1 MKKLLL
7 ILAVI
12 SFIIPIAYLN
22 EWWSY
27 FLILIGIVLL
37 YIRKNIDKFISDF
50 NRGYVDAMSDD

>member
-7 ILAVI
+7 ILATI
-12 SFIIPIAYLN
+12 SFIIPIAYLH

-27 FLILIGIVLL
+27 ILILIGIALL
-37 YIRKNIDKFISDF
+37 FIRKNIDKFISDF